1 MDFSSPFD
9 LPNSFQ
15 ANPNPMHAFFLR
27 HGATSILTPED
38 SLSKS
43 EHIAPLES
51 SIGEEESKSQVATP
65 AKESSEPAKESI
77 EPSSSK
83 ENENAGPFK
92 IKKASVPFNGVYLEF
107 SEIAAADDYKVYV
120 KGVSDSV
127 WVRVDKKLLRNY
139 GSYRRADVL
148 GLRKGAYFV
157 RIDAI
162 KDGSVVSSLLSNDL
176 LATSIARDGYAFAHD
191 HIPGAYN
198 KDGTLK
204 DNAAVLYISD
214 DNSSTITFDVQV
226 DKKGKMQTGT
236 GIQEILTL
244 LRKGAEKR
252 RNDVF
257 FIGDVHV
264 PEEFAADKNYSVCKG
279 DLVLDGNN
287 KYNAGITVEGV
298 GKAPAKS
305 N

>member
-127 WVRVDKKLLRNY
+127 WVRVDNEFLRNY
-139 GSYRRADVL
+139 GSYRRVDVL
-148 GLRKGAYFV
+148 GL
-157 RIDAI
+157 
-162 KDGSVVSSLLSNDL
+162 
-176 LATSIARDGYAFAHD
+176 
-191 HIPGAYN
+191 
-198 KDGTLK
+198 
-204 DNAAVLYISD
+204 
-214 DNSSTITFDVQV
+214 
-226 DKKGKMQTGT
+226 KKVP
-236 GIQEILTL
+236 TL
-244 LRKGAEKR
+244 LESMPSKTAASL
-252 RNDVF
+252 
-257 FIGDVHV
+257 V
-264 PEEFAADKNYSVCKG
+264 PCSLTIYSPP
-279 DLVLDGNN
+279 LLP
-287 KYNAGITVEGV
+287 ATAMPSRMTISPAPIT
-298 GKAPAKS
+298 KTAP
-305 N
+305 